1 MKEKI
6 KNLGE
11 AASLVQEGDLLGMTA
26 AVVEN
31 APMAFLRELVRKGLK
46 RLRIATLPGGGLN
59 ADFLIGAGVVSEYET
74 CYCSLGAFGPAP
86 NFQRALQNQS
96 IQMMDNT

>member
-1 MKEKI
+1 MKEKM

-11 AASLVQEGDLLGMTA
+11 AASLVQEGDLLGMTV

-31 APMAFLRELVRKGLK
+31 APMAFLRELVRKGVK
-46 RLRIATLPGGGLN
+46 RLRVATLPGGGLN
-59 ADFLIGAGVVSEYET
+59 ADFLIGSGVVAEYET

-86 NFQRALQNQS
+86 NFQRALRNQS
-96 IQMMDNT
+96 IKMLDNT